1 MCVCVCGVCVYVLTH
16 MNTLTAI
23 IVRIL
28 NFTLLICVQ
37 CLLAIGIISSFQ
49 QPDPDH
55 PCVGGGGWFLLECLL
70 FSLPRYGFPR
80 ARCVYSLISGVGFF
94 FLGAG
99 VIMYHGI

>member
-1 MCVCVCGVCVYVLTH
+1 MCVYVLTH

-37 CLLAIGIISSFQ
+37 CLLAIGIISSIQ

-55 PCVGGGGWFLLECLL
+55 PCVCGG
-70 FSLPRYGFPR
+70 
-80 ARCVYSLISGVGFF
+80 GVGFYWSVYSSL
-94 FLGAG
+94 FLGMASP
-99 VIMYHGI
+99 VLAVSTL